1 MKVTKYKHIIPLGYF
16 CSVAME
22 LERKGLRTASYP
34 FDWIISDSFENIL
47 KLLDN
52 NFEEFLD
59 EESLYQEE
67 IPNHYYNY
75 RTGIHFYHDFD
86 AYTPLRK
93 QIKSVR
99 KKYDRRIKRLYDDVK
114 EPSLFI
120 RYCLNEKE
128 VEWIENNLTSIV
140 SQVKQYN
147 RDNNIVFI
155 VPQGIKYEITSALIG
170 GGIFVRIA
178 SDSKD
183 VVRHYFKTNP
193 EFLRYLYKHTSLNIF
208 QILNNLRIHYL
219 SRIRKRYAKKVV
231 TEQQPYRHLKQYND
245 IKQ

>member
-1 MKVTKYKHIIPLGYF
+1 
-16 CSVAME
+16 ME

-34 FDWIISDSFENIL
+34 FDWMISDSFENIL

-52 NFEEFLD
+52 NFEDFLD

-75 RTGIHFYHDFD
+75 RTGVHFYHDFD
-86 AYTPLRK
+86 AYTPLRD
-93 QIKSVR
+93 QIKPVR
-99 KKYDRRIKRLYDDVK
+99 KKYERRIKRLYDDVK

-128 VEWIENNLTSIV
+128 FDWIQNNLTSIV

-155 VPQGIKYEITSALIG
+155 VPQGIKYEMKSELMWRY
-170 GGIFVRIA
+170 FVQIA

-193 EFLRYLYKHTSLNIF
+193 DFLRYLYKHTSLKIF

-231 TEQQPYRHLKQYND
+231 IEQKPYRHSKQYID
-245 IKQ
+245 IKK

>member
-86 AYTPLRK
+86 AYTPLRN
-93 QIKSVR
+93 QIYSVR

-170 GGIFVRIA
+170 GG
-178 SDSKD
+178 
-183 VVRHYFKTNP
+183 YFCA
-193 EFLRYLYKHTSLNIF
+193 HSI
-208 QILNNLRIHYL
+208 
-219 SRIRKRYAKKVV
+219 
-231 TEQQPYRHLKQYND
+231 
-245 IKQ
+245 

>member
-1 MKVTKYKHIIPLGYF
+1 MKATKYKHIIPLGYF

-34 FDWIISDSFENIL
+34 FDWMISDSFENIL

-52 NFEEFLD
+52 NFEDFLD

-67 IPNHYYNY
+67 ILNHYYNY
-75 RTGIHFYHDFD
+75 RTGVHFYHDFD
-86 AYTPLRK
+86 AYTPLRD

-99 KKYDRRIKRLYDDVK
+99 KKYARRIKRLYDDVK

-128 VEWIENNLTSIV
+128 VEWIENNLTPIV

-170 GGIFVRIA
+170 GG
-178 SDSKD
+178 
-183 VVRHYFKTNP
+183 YFCA
-193 EFLRYLYKHTSLNIF
+193 HSI
-208 QILNNLRIHYL
+208 
-219 SRIRKRYAKKVV
+219 
-231 TEQQPYRHLKQYND
+231 
-245 IKQ
+245 

>member
-1 MKVTKYKHIIPLGYF
+1 MKATKYKHIIPLGYF

-34 FDWIISDSFENIL
+34 FDWMISDSFENIL

-52 NFEEFLD
+52 NFEDFLD

-75 RTGIHFYHDFD
+75 RTGVHFYHDFD
-86 AYTPLRK
+86 AYTPLRD

-99 KKYDRRIKRLYDDVK
+99 KKYARRIKRLYDDVK

-128 VEWIENNLTSIV
+128 VEWIQDNLTSIV
-140 SQVKQYN
+140 SQVKQHN
-147 RDNNIVFI
+147 RDNIIVFI
-155 VPQGIKYEITSALIG
+155 VPQGIKFEITSELMG
-170 GGIFVRIA
+170 GGILCTSHLIVRMLCVII
-178 SDSKD
+178 SK
-183 VVRHYFKTNP
+183 
-193 EFLRYLYKHTSLNIF
+193 L
-208 QILNNLRIHYL
+208 ILNFYDTYISTPL
-219 SRIRKRYAKKVV
+219 STYSRFLI
-231 TEQQPYRHLKQYND
+231 T
-245 IKQ
+245 